1 MFARH
6 ITLQLKPGLA
16 REFPVVFEREI
27 LPLLKDRKGFLDEIL
42 LYSPESYQI
51 VAISL
56 WERKENAENYQREVI
71 PRSRRFWTSTSTAF
85 LRCGLLR
92 HSTLHS
98 THWPMW
104 PPFECTLGGG
114 QPWPPLCSFPKFFLA
129 FYHWSGRHPCR
140 PWAASTRMWVRLQI
154 RFQP

>member
-27 LPLLKDRKGFLDEIL
+27 LPLVKDRKGFLDEIL

-56 WERKENAENYQREVI
+56 WERKENAENYHREVYPKIEKILDKYVDGI
-71 PRSRRFWTSTSTAF
+71 PAMRTFEAQYSTF
-85 LRCGLLR
+85 
-92 HSTLHS
+92 H
-98 THWPMW
+98 
-104 PPFECTLGGG
+104 
-114 QPWPPLCSFPKFFLA
+114 KLA
-129 FYHWSGRHPCR
+129 NV
-140 PWAASTRMWVRLQI
+140 ATV
-154 RFQP
+154 